1 MTQDGFPAVFCSCVL
16 VVLSGS
22 VVNNNNNNNKN
33 NNNNNS
39 SSSSSSS
46 NYRINNSLPYGVFQ
60 RYNEPI
66 IQMEHK

>member
-1 MTQDGFPAVFCSCVL
+1 MTQDGFPAVFCSFVL

-22 VVNNNNNNNKN
+22 VVNNNNNN
-33 NNNNNS
+33 S

-46 NYRINNSLPYGVFQ
+46 NNSLPYGVFQ

>member
-1 MTQDGFPAVFCSCVL
+1 MTQDGFPAVFCSFVL

-22 VVNNNNNNNKN
+22 VVNNNNNNNN
-33 NNNNNS
+33 SSS

>member
-1 MTQDGFPAVFCSCVL
+1 MTQDGFPAVFCSFVL

-22 VVNNNNNNNKN
+22 VVNNNNNN

-60 RYNEPI
+60 RYNAPI

>member
-1 MTQDGFPAVFCSCVL
+1 MFCSFVL

-22 VVNNNNNNNKN
+22 VVNNNNNNN
-33 NNNNNS
+33 NNS
-39 SSSSSSS
+39 SSSSSS
-46 NYRINNSLPYGVFQ
+46 NYCINNSLPYGVFQ

>member
-1 MTQDGFPAVFCSCVL
+1 MTQDGFPAVFCSFVL
-16 VVLSGS
+16 VVLLGS
-22 VVNNNNNNNKN
+22 VVNNNN

-46 NYRINNSLPYGVFQ
+46 SSNYCINNSLPYGVFQ
-60 RYNEPI
+60 RCNEPI

>member
-22 VVNNNNNNNKN
+22 VVNNNNNNNN
-33 NNNNNS
+33 NN

>member
-1 MTQDGFPAVFCSCVL
+1 MTQDGFPAVFCSFVL

-22 VVNNNNNNNKN
+22 VVNNNNNNNN
-33 NNNNNS
+33 NN